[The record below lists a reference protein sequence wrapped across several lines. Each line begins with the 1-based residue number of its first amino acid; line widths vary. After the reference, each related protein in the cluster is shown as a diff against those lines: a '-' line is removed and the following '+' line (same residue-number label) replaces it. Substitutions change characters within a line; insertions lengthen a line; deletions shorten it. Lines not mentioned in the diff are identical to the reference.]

1 MVSVKR
7 QLEPVS
13 EWLNHMASSRWSR
26 ARVKTVALAQY
37 LILHSHTMEIK
48 QQLRLS
54 QQLVMTPQLQQ
65 AIKLLQLSR
74 LELVDEVRKELENNP
89 VLSEEDPARL
99 RDPGDSSRQK
109 DTVRELEGVARTEDG
124 RASEKA
130 TREVDWEKFLE
141 NRTLQN
147 TGGGPGGASAGMDDL
162 PPFEQNHTRPRSLT
176 EHLMWQLQMSD
187 FTEEERRF
195 AELVIGNL
203 DDRGYLDLDG
213 VERPDGTRTPD
224 LTIDDLADEAELHR
238 DDAPLVLE
246 MIHRLDPPGVGA
258 RDLREC
264 LLIQAAIAGYN
275 EGDTIFEV
283 INHHIKDLERHN
295 YQAIARSM
303 KLALEEVYEI
313 VQEIQTF
320 ESRPARNFVDH
331 DERSIG
337 ITPDVYVVKDNDEFR
352 IVDNDRGLQ
361 RVFINEAL
369 TKRLLADPQAK
380 EFVGEKLRNAQWLI
394 RAIEQR
400 RKTIVRVAESILEK
414 QHDFFEHGVA
424 YLKPMILRDVADAV
438 GMHEST
444 ISRVTSGKYLHSAQG
459 LFELKYFFNSSI
471 RRVADE
477 DIASESVK
485 QAIKKM
491 IEDENKSKPLS
502 DQALVEQLVKDQ
514 GIKIARRT
522 VAKYREMLGILA
534 SSKRKVVF

>member
-1 MVSVKR
+1 
-7 QLEPVS
+7 
-13 EWLNHMASSRWSR
+13 
-26 ARVKTVALAQY
+26 
-37 LILHSHTMEIK
+37 MEIK

-89 VLSEEDPARL
+89 VLSEEDPSARL
-99 RDPGDSSRQK
+99 RDPGESARQK
-109 DTVRELEGVARTEDG
+109 DTVRELESVVRTEDG
-124 RASEKA
+124 RATEKA

-147 TGGGPGGASAGMDDL
+147 TGGGPGKGSAGTDEL
-162 PPFEQNHTRPRSLT
+162 PPIEQSLTRPGSLT

-187 FTEEERRF
+187 FTEDERRF

-203 DDRGYLDLDG
+203 DERGYLDLEG
-213 VERPDGTRTPD
+213 VERPDGTRMPD
-224 LTIDDLADEAELHR
+224 LTIDDFADEAGLHR

-246 MIHRLDPPGVGA
+246 MIQRLDPAGVGA

-264 LLIQAAIAGYN
+264 LLIQASIAGYN

-283 INHHIKDLERHN
+283 IRNHIKELERHN
-295 YQAIARSM
+295 YQAIARAM
-303 KLALEEVYEI
+303 KLPLEEVYEI
-313 VQEIQTF
+313 VKEIQTF

-337 ITPDVYVVKDNDEFR
+337 ITPDVYVIKDGDEFR
-352 IVDNDRGLQ
+352 IVDNDRGMQ

-400 RKTIVRVAESILEK
+400 RKTIIKVAECILEK
-414 QHDFFEHGVA
+414 QHDFFEKGVA
-424 YLKPMILRDVADAV
+424 HLKPLILRDVADAV

-444 ISRVTSGKYLHSAQG
+444 ISRVTSGKYLHSPQG

-471 RRVADE
+471 RRMADE

-491 IEDENKSKPLS
+491 IDDENKSKPLS
-502 DQALVEQLVKDQ
+502 DQAIVEQLAKQQ